1 MPKDKLDIFHISLFV
16 SRIKP
21 QGAENSKENRKK
33 TNFLLGAG
41 AGAGVG
47 AGAEFLKRSEPEPE
61 PEPTKKETGSTPLYF
76 CLFPCK
82 F

>member
-47 AGAEFLKRSEPEPE
+47 AGAGAGAGAEFLKRSEPEPE
-61 PEPTKKETGSTPLYF
+61 PEPTKKVTGSTPLIL
-76 CLFPCK
+76 C
-82 F
+82 

>member
-41 AGAGVG
+41 AGVG
-47 AGAEFLKRSEPEPE
+47 AGAGAGAGADQKSDRLHTTAKNE
-61 PEPTKKETGSTPLYF
+61 
-76 CLFPCK
+76 
-82 F
+82 